1 MKDLAIVLGIRP
13 DVIRASKILKLLK
26 ESSEIDFDFI
36 WSGQHYSE
44 NMKDTFFK
52 QLNVP
57 IPDFEFNVHS
67 HSKSY
72 DNTAEEIESV
82 KNLGTKVPTDAS
94 IVSSIITN
102 LYNHFQNHKYKA
114 AVFLGDTNTVMG
126 SIAAAQHNIPIVHI
140 EGCMRSYDWRMP
152 EEKYRTIIDHL
163 SDRIYAYLDSYKQQ
177 GLNEGI
183 SEKIIK
189 VTGNPIVDIIN
200 EHSQYFDNGS
210 DYLEENILN
219 LVKDSFVLVTCHR
232 RENILNEESFKNI
245 VSLLNSI
252 KNSNVIFPMGYKTQE
267 ILNNSG
273 LSLNKNIKVIDPIGY
288 LEFMFLLKRADF
300 VATDSGTVIEEACI
314 MGIPS
319 IQMRYSTERPEVYDV
334 NASVKFDPTRNDIK
348 FTEIIKKVKS
358 INQGW
363 ANPFGDGNS
372 SEIIVKDLIDLSNN
386 NNFKN
391 HNPDDYSFDTTRSF
405 KE

>member
-1 MKDLAIVLGIRP
+1 MKDLAIILGIRP

-26 ESSEIDFDFI
+26 NQKEIDFDFL

-57 IPDFEFNVHS
+57 IPDFEFTLDTQNDS
-67 HSKSY
+67 
-72 DNTAEEIESV
+72 T
-82 KNLGTKVPTDAS
+82 
-94 IVSSIITN
+94 IVSSTITN
-102 LYNHFQNHKYKA
+102 LYNHFGNHKYKA

-152 EEKYRTIIDHL
+152 EEKYRTVIDHL
-163 SDRIYAYLDSYKQQ
+163 SDRIYAYLDSYKKQ

-200 EHSQYFDNGS
+200 ENFEKFESGFT
-210 DYLEENILN
+210 YLEKDLQDT
-219 LVKDSFVLVTCHR
+219 VKSEYVLVTSHR
-232 RENILNEESFKNI
+232 RENILNIDSFTNI
-245 VSLLNSI
+245 VNLLNSI
-252 KNSNVIFPMGYKTQE
+252 NDKNVIFPMGYKTQE
-267 ILNNSG
+267 ILKNSK
-273 LSLNKNIKVIDPIGY
+273 LKLNSNIKVLDPIGY
-288 LEFMFLLKRADF
+288 LEFMYLLKNSAF
-300 VATDSGTVIEEACI
+300 VATDSGTVVEEACI
-314 MGIPS
+314 LGIPS

-334 NASVKFDPTRNDIK
+334 KASVKFDPTEDNPHISKILGDVEALNK
-348 FTEIIKKVKS
+348 
-358 INQGW
+358 NW
-363 ANPFGDGNS
+363 DNPFGSGDA
-372 SEIIVKDLIDLSNN
+372 SETIVNDLIELSKS
-386 NNFKN
+386 NNFKK
-391 HNPDDYSFDTTRSF
+391 HKPSDYAFDVSNSF